1 MSKFLLIREQPTII
15 QFRRYIMAAQQTVS
29 SFLYDCLEKEGVTE
43 IFGVP
48 GDYNFALLD
57 ELESYSGIRFV
68 DNRNE
73 LNAGYAADGYAH
85 VKGLSALITTF
96 GVGELSASNAVA
108 GAYSEHIPLIQIVG
122 SPASSMQENGVKAH
136 HTLMDGDYS
145 VFLRMHQE
153 ITCYAVKITAENAT
167 AEIPK
172 AIASAVRERKPVY
185 IDVPQDVAAT
195 SIEMPGVQ
203 QELSYT
209 SDELVVQET
218 AQLMKETI
226 NQAENAVLLVDIFTS
241 RYHMENTILQLAEH
255 LNIPTA
261 QMMQGK
267 SGFNEQHPLYI
278 GIYGGAF
285 GSQQVRDYVENADL
299 IITAGL
305 LESDF
310 NMAKFTADLPVE
322 KRIDIQPQNI
332 SIQNKARYNTAVD
345 EVIDALTLMECRTF
359 EGPEYFPSFYDFP
372 SENYSERLLA
382 ETYYP
387 IIQKMLRPEDI
398 VVAETGTFSYG
409 LPHVR
414 LPENTLFISQGSWQS
429 IGYALP
435 AAFGAQL
442 AAPERRVLLFIG
454 DGSFQ
459 LTAQELSA
467 MAEQN
472 LKPVI
477 FFLNNDGY
485 TVERYL
491 NTENTHAR
499 YNDIPRWDYIQLVKS
514 FYPDAETISVSTS
527 ADFEEAVA
535 RIDRKETL
543 HFIEMKV
550 DDQMDAPIHLKRL
563 REFAEGGSS

>member
-1 MSKFLLIREQPTII
+1 MP
-15 QFRRYIMAAQQTVS
+15 AQQTIS
-29 SFLYDCLEKEGVTE
+29 SFLYDCLAKEGITE

-85 VKGLSALITTF
+85 VAGLSAMITTF

-108 GAYSEHIPLIQIVG
+108 GAYSEHIPLIHIVG
-122 SPASSMQENGVKAH
+122 SPAFSMQEAGTKAH
-136 HTLMDGDYS
+136 HTLMNGDYS

-153 ITCYAVKITAENAT
+153 ITCYAVKITPENA
-167 AEIPK
+167 AEEIPK

-185 IDVPQDVAAT
+185 LDIPQDTAT
-195 SIEMPGVQ
+195 TRIETPGIQ
-203 QELSYT
+203 QELSYM

-218 AQLMKETI
+218 AQLMKEAI
-226 NQAENAVLLVDIFTS
+226 DQAEKAVLLVDIFTS
-241 RYHMENTILQLAEH
+241 RYHMENIILQLAEH

-278 GIYGGAF
+278 GIYAGAF

-310 NMAKFTADLPVE
+310 NMAKFTADLPAE
-322 KRIDIQPQNI
+322 KRIDIQPQEI
-332 SIQNKARYNTAVD
+332 SIQNKARYNTVVE

-359 EGPEYFPSFYDFP
+359 EQIGYLPSFYDFP

-387 IIQKMLRPEDI
+387 IIQKLLQPKDI
-398 VVAETGTFSYG
+398 VVVETGTFSYG

-435 AAFGAQL
+435 AAFGAEL
-442 AAPERRVLLFIG
+442 AAPGRRVLLFMG

-477 FFLNNDGY
+477 FFLNNKGY

-499 YNDIPRWDYIQLVKS
+499 YNDIPHWDYMQLVKS
-514 FYPDAETISVSTS
+514 FYPAAETVSVSTS
-527 ADFEEAVA
+527 TEFEEAVA
-535 RIDRKETL
+535 RIGQNDTL
-543 HFIEMKV
+543 HFIEMNV

-563 REFAEGGSS
+563 REFAEGSSS